1 MRSTRAAAAV
11 ARLNGRS
18 EGRHYALVLTSS
30 GLFSLRER
38 TEGGDRKLCDALAL
52 DEFVRFVDAIGPQKI
67 VRITK
72 HEAEFAKLLV
82 KKPKT

>member
-18 EGRHYALVLTSS
+18 EGRHYALVLTSR

-38 TEGGDRKLCDALAL
+38 TEGGDRELCDALVL

-72 HEAEFAKLLV
+72 HEAEFAKQLV